1 MEERDV
7 FFGNN
12 KNKGNSG
19 KGEWT
24 WVGGSSSHG
33 PIGSMA
39 VNL

>member
-12 KNKGNSG
+12 KNKGNFG
-19 KGEWT
+19 KGEWI
-24 WVGGSSSHG
+24 WVGGSSFYG
-33 PIGSMA
+33 FIGFMV